1 MVASGLRI
9 GTPAVTTRGLREDDM
24 RTIARLIARVLDSKG
39 DAGVTAQV
47 KSDVKELCDRFP
59 IY

>member
-1 MVASGLRI
+1 MKTLAQ
-9 GTPAVTTRGLREDDM
+9 
-24 RTIARLIARVLDSKG
+24 LIARVLDSKG

-47 KSDVKELCDRFP
+47 KKGVKELCDRFP